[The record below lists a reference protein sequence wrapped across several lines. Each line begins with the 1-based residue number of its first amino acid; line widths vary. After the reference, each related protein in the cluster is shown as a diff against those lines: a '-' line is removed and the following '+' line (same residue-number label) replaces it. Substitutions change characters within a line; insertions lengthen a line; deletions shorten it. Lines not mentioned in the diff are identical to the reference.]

1 MWAFSLAPLPGYSMG
16 QKCIM
21 PLLIAGF
28 GVSAFARPINIP
40 PQPVSPYADTEVSTN
55 IQFSAS
61 SEHTREIVR
70 PQFAFLLHQT
80 EVIP

>member
-1 MWAFSLAPLPGYSMG
+1 MLSMFKMTWVISIGVMVFGSLA
-16 QKCIM
+16 
-21 PLLIAGF
+21 AG
-28 GVSAFARPINIP
+28 ARQIVVP
-40 PQPVSPYADTEVSTN
+40 PQPVSSYADTEVSTN

-80 EVIP
+80 EMMP